1 MILSIFFLGTILYLK
16 YYRTIYINVANILTY
31 KYFCVYIYNLCM
43 LDIYIL
49 YIFRI
54 YIYTLMNRW
63 ERTAGS
69 AQVDDRVED
78 E

>member
-1 MILSIFFLGTILYLK
+1 MILSIIFLGTILYLK
-16 YYRTIYINVANILTY
+16 YYRTIYINVANKLTY
-31 KYFCVYIYNLCM
+31 KYFCVCIYNLCI

-49 YIFRI
+49 YIFWI
-54 YIYTLMNRW
+54 YIYTLMNMW
-63 ERTAGS
+63 ERTAGN